1 MIDAL
6 AKSKKVRA
14 KGRVAMKVKPV
25 CASLR
30 FRNEK
35 KKGGK
40 PAAWNITRRRTEMVL
55 RIDGEEGTRDSEK
68 RMEAEKGKARS
79 AAIEVKEW

>member
-35 KKGGK
+35 KGGK

-55 RIDGEEGTRDSEK
+55 RIDGEKGMRDSEK